1 MNDIEISI
9 IRSWLEDKTIEQIAK
24 ELGIYQSQVAET
36 LEKVVKKLS
45 KLPKTYKTDEYSF

>member
-45 KLPKTYKTDEYSF
+45 KLPKTYKIDEYSF